1 MQGLAS
7 LAFHIYQEQ
16 LGSSLVPRALGEG
29 GEGPGDEASW
39 VADES
44 VYH

>member
-16 LGSSLVPRALGEG
+16 LGSSLVPRALGG
-29 GEGPGDEASW
+29 AGDKASW

-44 VYH
+44 VYR